1 MRQLNQSTALNCI
14 VFENKL
20 DALILKKCLKSN
32 FSSRFLLPSFR
43 VVSAKQIL
51 KSKNFTNGCIPCFI
65 LFTRRLNKMKQGCR
79 FSPR

>member
-20 DALILKKCLKSN
+20 DALILKKCLESN

-43 VVSAKQIL
+43 VVSAKQI
-51 KSKNFTNGCIPCFI
+51 
-65 LFTRRLNKMKQGCR
+65 
-79 FSPR
+79 